1 MSPFWRREEPLHE
14 RLAKEG
20 GLVERAPRPSWDDLV
35 GIHGVHRQ
43 REYDAV
49 VAVEADA
56 PGDEHDFVV
65 LEEDALVGEE
75 LPDELLSAFDGALEP
90 PYRVRAV
97 RKADRTWAL
106 AAVAIRVERFEAD
119 GDVIDLAQREGE
131 RTLVVDGERAFGS
144 VPALELLLGGEDVV
158 VHAERLDGDLW
169 EVRVAP
175 L

>member
-20 GLVERAPRPSWDDLV
+20 GLVERVPRPSWDDLV

-49 VAVEADA
+49 LAVDADA
-56 PGDEHDFVV
+56 PGDEHEFVV
-65 LEEDALVGEE
+65 LDDEVLVEAELPEE
-75 LPDELLSAFDGALEP
+75 LLEAFDLNP

-97 RKADRTWAL
+97 RKSDRTWAL
-106 AAVAIRVERFEAD
+106 AAKAIDVERFEAD
-119 GDVIDLAQREGE
+119 GEVIDLAQRDGE
-131 RTLVVDGERAFGS
+131 RTLVIDGERAFGS
-144 VPALELLLGGEDVV
+144 VPALEDLLGDEDAVV
-158 VHAERLDGDLW
+158 YAERLEGDLW
-169 EVRVAP
+169 EIQVAA

>member
-1 MSPFWRREEPLHE
+1 VPFWRREEPLHE
-14 RLAKEG
+14 KLAREG
-20 GLVERAPRPSWDDLV
+20 GLVERAPRADWDELV

-49 VAVEADA
+49 LAVEAEA
-56 PGDEHDFVV
+56 PGDEHEFVV
-65 LEEDALVGEE
+65 LEDEVLVEAE
-75 LPDELLSAFDGALEP
+75 LPDELLEAFELEP

-97 RKADRTWAL
+97 RKAGRTWAL
-106 AAVAIRVERFEAD
+106 AANAIEVARFEAD

-131 RTLVVDGERAFGS
+131 RTLVVDGERTFGS
-144 VPALELLLGGEDVV
+144 APALENLLGADDAV

-169 EVRVAP
+169 EVKVTA

>member
-1 MSPFWRREEPLHE
+1 VTPFWRREEPLHE
-14 RLAKEG
+14 RLAREG
-20 GLVERAPRPSWDDLV
+20 GLVERVPRPSWDDLV

-49 VAVEADA
+49 LAVEADA
-56 PGDEHDFVV
+56 PGDEHEFVV
-65 LEEDALVGEE
+65 LDDEVIVEAELPEE
-75 LPDELLSAFDGALEP
+75 LLEAFDLDP

-97 RKADRTWAL
+97 RKGGRTWAL
-106 AAVAIRVERFEAD
+106 AAKAIDVERFEAE
-119 GDVIDLAQREGE
+119 GDVIDLAQRDGE

-144 VPALELLLGGEDVV
+144 VPALEDLLGAEDAV

-169 EVRVAP
+169 EIRVAP

>member
-14 RLAKEG
+14 RLAREG
-20 GLVERAPRPSWDDLV
+20 GLVPRVPRSSWDDLV

-56 PGDEHDFVV
+56 PGDEHEFVV
-65 LEEDALVGEE
+65 LEDEVLVEAE
-75 LPDELLSAFDGALEP
+75 LPDELLEAFDLEP

-97 RKADRTWAL
+97 RKGGRTWAL
-106 AAVAIRVERFEAD
+106 AANAIEVERFEAD
-119 GDVIDLAQREGE
+119 GDVIDLAQQGGE

-144 VPALELLLGGEDVV
+144 VPALEALLGAEDAV

>member
-14 RLAKEG
+14 RLAREG
-20 GLVERAPRPSWDDLV
+20 GLVQRVPRASWEDLV
-35 GIHGVHRQ
+35 GVHGVHRQ

-56 PGDEHDFVV
+56 PGDEHEFVV
-65 LEEDALVGEE
+65 LDDEVIVDTE
-75 LPDELLSAFDGALEP
+75 LPGELLEAFDLDP
-90 PYRVRAV
+90 PYRVHAV
-97 RKADRTWAL
+97 RKGGRTWAL
-106 AAVAIRVERFEAD
+106 AANAIEVERFDAG
-119 GDVIDLAQREGE
+119 GDVIDLAQRGGE

-144 VPALELLLGGEDVV
+144 VPALEQLLGAEDAV

-169 EVRVAP
+169 EVRIAP